1 MTGDLAP
8 DDAMPDDADL
18 PTRVLVVGAGLIG
31 TPIIETLRGRG
42 IEVRSVCRSARPE
55 PHLRADLSTEVGR
68 RLLAE
73 TVQDWR
79 PDRVVLVHGPGDVT
93 WMEDNEESATV
104 THAETARIVS
114 GVPTVLI
121 STDNVFDG
129 ATGCHPDT
137 AEARPENAYGR
148 VKLASEQ
155 ALDGGPAP
163 VIMRVSMVFGPRQQ
177 GRTDFVNAALERAA
191 AGQEF
196 TVPIDQHLT
205 PVYLDDVTTAVVAV
219 LLAPPRPVTLHLA
232 GPTQLSR
239 YELARAAYRA
249 LGAEPELVHGAP
261 RAQTSWACRPAYS
274 SLANS
279 DFSGFP
285 GLDGWLPRDV
295 PAALADLVSRTY
307 R

>member
-1 MTGDLAP
+1 MTDGGMNGNGAP
-8 DDAMPDDADL
+8 A
-18 PTRVLVVGAGLIG
+18 RVLVLGAGLIG
-31 TPIIETLRGRG
+31 TPIIQVLRERG
-42 IEVRSVCRSARPE
+42 IEVRSVCRSPRPHS
-55 PHLRADLSTEVGR
+55 HLRADLGTADGR
-68 RLLAE
+68 SAVAD
-73 TVQDWR
+73 TIATWR

-93 WMEDNEESATV
+93 WMEDNEQVATV
-104 THAETARIVS
+104 AHAETAQVVS
-114 GVPTVLI
+114 GVPTLLI

-129 ATGCHPDT
+129 ATGCHTD
-137 AEARPENAYGR
+137 AEAVSPPNAYGR
-148 VKLASEQ
+148 VKVSAER
-155 ALDGGPAP
+155 ALERGPAAM
-163 VIMRVSMVFGPRQQ
+163 IMRVSMVFGPRGL

-191 AGQEF
+191 AGRPF

-249 LGAEPELVHGAP
+249 AGADPDLVHGVP

-279 DFSGFP
+279 DFSRFP
-285 GLDGWLPRDV
+285 GLGGWLPRGV
-295 PAALADLVSRTY
+295 PAAVGDLVVRNSRG
-307 R
+307 